1 MARTGRTSDPMLE
14 FDFDQEIDRRNT
26 GSLKWEKYAGTDVLP
41 MWVADMDF
49 ASPPAVIEAL
59 QQRVAHAVF
68 GYSRPH
74 KSLIEAT
81 LAYLKEAHGVEVD
94 PTWIVWLPG
103 CVPALSMA
111 CGATGA
117 PGASVMTNSPVY
129 PPFLHVHRDS
139 GRELI
144 NVPLAYDSSSNS
156 GYTFD
161 FDAMEA
167 AVTPETRVFLLC
179 NPHNP
184 AGRVFSPAELEKLI
198 KFCDRHSLL
207 LCSDEIHCDLVFD
220 DADSP
225 HQTAIGFPDSIR
237 DRTITLLAAS
247 KTYNVAGLAC
257 AYAVIPDAT
266 LRRKF
271 IAAGGKLIPEISPL
285 SFHATEAS
293 YRHGEPWRKALMA
306 YLKINRDTLSIFI
319 GDKLAPIK
327 MAPMEATY
335 LAWLDVRELGLENPG
350 AHFEKHGVGL
360 SNGSDFGAPGFLRV
374 NFGCTLKTLKEALRR
389 MEEAV
394 VAVR

>member
-1 MARTGRTSDPMLE
+1 MLD

-26 GSLKWEKYAGTDVLP
+26 GSLKWGKYAGTDVVP

-49 ASPPAVIEAL
+49 ASPPAVVDAV

-74 KSLIEAT
+74 SGVIDAT
-81 LAYLKEAHGVEVD
+81 LAYLQRAHGVEVD
-94 PTWIVWLPG
+94 PSWIVWLPG

-111 CGATGA
+111 CGATGE

-139 GRELI
+139 GRQLI
-144 NVPLAYDSSSNS
+144 NVPLACDAATNS

-167 AVTPETRVFLLC
+167 AVTPDTRVFLLC

-184 AGRVFSPAELEKLI
+184 AGRVFNAAELEALI
-198 KFCDRHSLL
+198 DFCQRHQLI

-220 DADSP
+220 DAGAS
-225 HQTAIGFPDSIR
+225 HRTAIGFPDAIR

-257 AYAVIPDAT
+257 AYAVIPDAS

-271 IAAGGKLIPEISPL
+271 VAAGGKLIPEISPL

-293 YRHGEPWRKALMA
+293 YRHGEPWRQALLA
-306 YLKINRDTLSIFI
+306 YLKTNRDALSTFVA
-319 GDKLAPIK
+319 GKLAPIK

-350 AHFEKHGVGL
+350 THFEKHGVGL
-360 SNGSDFGAPGFLRV
+360 SNGGDFGAPGFLRV
-374 NFGCTLKTLKEALRR
+374 NFGCTRKTLEEGMKR
-389 MEEAV
+389 MASAV
-394 VAVR
+394 ESIR

>member
-1 MARTGRTSDPMLE
+1 MLE
-14 FDFDQEIDRRNT
+14 HDFDQEIDRRNT
-26 GSLKWEKYAGTDVLP
+26 GSLKWEKYAGTEVLP

-49 ASPPAVIEAL
+49 ASPPAVVDAL
-59 QQRVAHAVF
+59 QKRVAHSVF

-74 KSLIEAT
+74 ASLVAETI
-81 LAYLKEAHGVEVD
+81 AYLKRVHGVDVD
-94 PTWIVWLPG
+94 PSWIVWLPG

-111 CGATGA
+111 CGATGE

-139 GRELI
+139 GRQLI
-144 NVPLAYDSSSNS
+144 NVPLAYDAATNS

-167 AVTPETRVFLLC
+167 AITPDTRVFLLC

-184 AGRVFSPAELEKLI
+184 AGRVFNDAELAALI
-198 KFCDRHSLL
+198 EFCNRHQLV

-220 DADSP
+220 DSASP
-225 HQTAIGFPDSIR
+225 HRTAIGFPESIR
-237 DRTITLLAAS
+237 ERTITLLAAS

-257 AYAVIPDAT
+257 AYAVIPDPS

-271 IAAGGKLIPEISPL
+271 VAAGGKLIPEISPL

-293 YRHGEPWRKALMA
+293 YRDGEPWRLALMA
-306 YLKINRDTLSIFI
+306 YLKSNCDALAAFVTEH
-319 GDKLAPIK
+319 LAPIK

-335 LAWLDVRELGLENPG
+335 LAWLDVRELSLANPG
-350 AHFEKHGVGL
+350 EHFERHGIGL
-360 SNGSDFGAPGFLRV
+360 SNGSDFGAPGFLRL
-374 NFGCTLKTLKEALRR
+374 NFGCTRKTLDEGMAR
-389 MEEAV
+389 MARAV
-394 VAVR
+394 KAIC